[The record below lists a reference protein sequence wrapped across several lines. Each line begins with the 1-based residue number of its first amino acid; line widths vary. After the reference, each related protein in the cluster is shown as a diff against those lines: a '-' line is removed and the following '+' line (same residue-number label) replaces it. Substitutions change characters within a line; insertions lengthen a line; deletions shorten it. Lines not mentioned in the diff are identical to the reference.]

1 MAEERW
7 RPMSDL
13 PRDGRE
19 VWALTEG
26 GAIDRVRATKD
37 LEARLYPC
45 GWKPVTPKATRDNDP

>member
-1 MAEERW
+1 MTEKRW

-26 GAIDRVRATKD
+26 GAIDCVRATED
-37 LEARLYPC
+37 LEARLYLC
-45 GWKPVTPKATRDNDP
+45 GWREIDAGAPDG